1 MAGYM
6 EQNLPVNFPEKG
18 AAGVGKQPVLTASG
32 ARIKNLCEVPT
43 ASSTEDK
50 WWC

>member
-6 EQNLPVNFPEKG
+6 EQNLPVIFPKKG
-18 AAGVGKQPVLTASG
+18 AAGVGKQPMLTASG
-32 ARIKNLCEVPT
+32 ARKKNPCEVPT

-50 WWC
+50 